1 MYFVLSEV
9 THAILALLQCVQEE
23 MKEKHEKELLLL
35 KVNNKQLLF
44 PIELHT
50 LCIYHITAELGNQVG
65 CL

>member
-9 THAILALLQCVQEE
+9 TYAILALLQCVQEE

-35 KVNNKQLLF
+35 KVNNKQ
-44 PIELHT
+44 T
-50 LCIYHITAELGNQVG
+50 LCIYHITAELGNQGG